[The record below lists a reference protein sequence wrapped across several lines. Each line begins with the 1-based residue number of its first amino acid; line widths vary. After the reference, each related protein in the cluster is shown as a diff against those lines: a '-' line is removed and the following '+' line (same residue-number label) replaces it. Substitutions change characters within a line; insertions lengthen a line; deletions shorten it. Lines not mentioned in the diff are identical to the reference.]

1 MKKNKR
7 ITDRINYNRI
17 LNGYCLICKQYGKLT
32 KDHVPP
38 KGSVTITKREQ
49 RTISE
54 SHPDNFDNVKGLPTF
69 RASTFK
75 TICRDCNSTLL
86 SQFDSEICTV
96 TKSITSKVKDYFI
109 LANQIYPYIEVP
121 FDAKKFTRGM
131 IGHILSAS
139 SIKACLNPISENH
152 LFSPLRDY
160 VSGKVTTF
168 EDTHDIYYWFYPHAT
183 HISAQG
189 LAFFNEGH
197 ICECLLLYFFPIA
210 FLITLKG
217 QGTFPA
223 HALKLNLSDDKLRFN
238 MSLNNIPFSSFP
250 FIELKGNQM
259 LLFNDE
265 FTCISYPIKNE

>member
-54 SHPDNFDNVKGLPTF
+54 SHPDNFDNIKGLPTF

-75 TICRDCNSTLL
+75 TICLNCNSTLL
-86 SQFDSEICTV
+86 SKFDSEICTV

-109 LANQIYPYIEVP
+109 FANQIYPYIEVH

-183 HISAQG
+183 HDSWI
-189 LAFFNEGH
+189 
-197 ICECLLLYFFPIA
+197 
-210 FLITLKG
+210 
-217 QGTFPA
+217 
-223 HALKLNLSDDKLRFN
+223 
-238 MSLNNIPFSSFP
+238 
-250 FIELKGNQM
+250 
-259 LLFNDE
+259 
-265 FTCISYPIKNE
+265 